1 MGISFLITSSLYCCI
16 IQSVLFS
23 LQQDL
28 SHVFSMNSWSNQ
40 TSNDSFDICLSWG
53 FRNTPYM
60 FDLMKFW
67 LSYLRLK
74 TIDSISKTD
83 CSSITC
89 SLEIEPCLL
98 FTLNISAKTSS
109 NQTPPSCFGILITNR
124 FQKCHWES
132 NLTKNSWRKHRKYL
146 VANWT
151 MHTIF
156 HTYLQNNKHYSV
168 KLRKILL
175 KTLYIL

>member
-1 MGISFLITSSLYCCI
+1 MRELYLYCICNA
-16 IQSVLFS
+16 VLKLNILSLFYSLHGFCKKIFLMFS
-23 LQQDL
+23 PWILGQIRL
-28 SHVFSMNSWSNQ
+28 PM
-40 TSNDSFDICLSWG
+40 
-53 FRNTPYM
+53 TPYI
-60 FDLMKFW
+60 FNLMKFW

-74 TIDSISKTD
+74 TIDSISKID

>member
-83 CSSITC
+83 CSSTFYWFYRNEAL
-89 SLEIEPCLL
+89 SS
-98 FTLNISAKTSS
+98 TLNISVNSSS
-109 NQTPPSCFGILITNR
+109 NSKIRVSFGICL
-124 FQKCHWES
+124 
-132 NLTKNSWRKHRKYL
+132 SWGFW
-146 VANWT
+146 NWPWSLNF
-151 MHTIF
+151 MQH
-156 HTYLQNNKHYSV
+156 
-168 KLRKILL
+168 
-175 KTLYIL
+175 